1 MLFLVMSRF
10 TELLDDLNLT
20 HRKRCSGLEQDHD
33 GASIIQRVSQY
44 VLLNRYRVAEGRG
57 TDVAWV
63 GCRHTPVMG
72 GIAAAIATD

>member
-1 MLFLVMSRF
+1 M
-10 TELLDDLNLT
+10 
-20 HRKRCSGLEQDHD
+20 
-33 GASIIQRVSQY
+33 QRVSQY